1 MSLIISL
8 NENLYSKVHK
18 ELLTHT
24 KDQYQR
30 IRNIQVKVIN
40 VGTLYSVRQ
49 KKWVDLKNTSLK

>member
-1 MSLIISL
+1 MLL
-8 NENLYSKVHK
+8 KENLYSKVQK

-40 VGTLYSVRQ
+40 VGTLNVCH
-49 KKWVDLKNTSLK
+49 